1 MFLVFHRDQV
11 IFESSLSS
19 NSNRPPMASADQ
31 QRSAKVVAGVST
43 STPLNPIKARL
54 KSFVSPWKNRTLRV
68 IQNLSTPLSNGYQS
82 LICAGWTIIV
92 GVCILEAPCIKSF
105 SYNTILTECRSHK
118 MSIS

>member
-82 LICAGWTIIV
+82 LIWSALKV
-92 GVCILEAPCIKSF
+92 FDEMPNRNMAVSDCI
-105 SYNTILTECRSHK
+105 HG
-118 MSIS
+118 